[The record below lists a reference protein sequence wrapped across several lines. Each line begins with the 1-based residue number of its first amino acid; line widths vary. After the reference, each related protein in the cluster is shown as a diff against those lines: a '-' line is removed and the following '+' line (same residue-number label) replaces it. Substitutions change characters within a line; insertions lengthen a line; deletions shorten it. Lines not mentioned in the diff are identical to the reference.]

1 MGEWRPEGWERGRR
15 SRVNWSWMGRRVDH
29 NSRVGK
35 SWIFLV
41 AVFRILGLHHFEII
55 VGRVIPKAWS
65 WRWWFEI
72 ELGEFFGFVTD
83 GVVAMIG

>member
-1 MGEWRPEGWERGRR
+1 MGEWRSEGWESGRS
-15 SRVNWSWMGRRVDH
+15 SRVDWMGRGVDRT
-29 NSRVGK
+29 SQVGK

-41 AVFRILGLHHFEII
+41 AVFRILALHHFEII
-55 VGRVIPKAWS
+55 VGLVTPKAGSS

-72 ELGEFFGFVTD
+72 ELGDLFGFVTD